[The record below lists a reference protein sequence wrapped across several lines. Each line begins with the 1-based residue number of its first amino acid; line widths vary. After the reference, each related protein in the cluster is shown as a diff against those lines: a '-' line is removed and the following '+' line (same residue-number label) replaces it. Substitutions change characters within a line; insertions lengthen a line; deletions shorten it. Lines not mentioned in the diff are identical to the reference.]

1 MKDKNGIE
9 IECKNCEAFEY
20 CKDSSAYEQ
29 CQNRAFSPGKE
40 AYEARIAELQELVST
55 LKQKLTKKEQERR
68 HESSLLNKRI
78 AALQKELNI
87 VQESERAE
95 AQEAD
100 KLRAEVKELKAHNEV
115 LQRRVQEFSMELLDR
130 TMRDNKDVLV
140 RLKQAEI
147 KDAAEEAWNKRQE
160 QFSLS
165 DMELLRDIV
174 EAKLKSVKRDDEYR
188 CSLLRLSIKCMDI
201 IKDLKE
207 GEY

>member
-9 IECKNCEAFEY
+9 IRCDICKNRIFPTVCNR
-20 CKDSSAYEQ
+20 CKDCSD
-29 CQNRAFSPGKE
+29 FSPDE
-40 AYEARIAELQELVST
+40 DAYQARIAELQELVST

-100 KLRAEVKELKAHNEV
+100 KLRAEIKELKAHNEV

-147 KDAAEEAWNKRQE
+147 KDDAEEAWNKRQE

-165 DMELLRDIV
+165 EMELLRDIV

-207 GEY
+207 VED